1 MEAKSVVE
9 TIVKKLKNDKS
20 FAKKFKEDPKAAIM
34 SVVGKALAQDK
45 LDDILGALKGKISL
59 DEIGKM
65 LDSDGDG
72 KPDLG
77 AIGNILG
84 KK

>member
-1 MEAKSVVE
+1 MEIKSVVE
-9 TIVKKLKNDKS
+9 DVIKKIKNDKS

-34 SVVGKALAQDK
+34 NIVGKELAQEK
-45 LDDILGALKGKISL
+45 LDDILKELKGKVSIDDL
-59 DEIGKM
+59 GKL

-77 AIGNILG
+77 ALGNIFG

>member
-1 MEAKSVVE
+1 
-9 TIVKKLKNDKS
+9 
-20 FAKKFKEDPKAAIM
+20 M
-34 SVVGKALAQDK
+34 SVVGKELAQDK

-59 DEIGKM
+59 EEISKM

-77 AIGNILG
+77 ALSSILG

>member
-1 MEAKSVVE
+1 MEVKSIVE
-9 TIVKKLKNDKS
+9 TIIDKLKNDKS
-20 FAKKFKEDPKAAIM
+20 FAKKFKEDPKGTIM
-34 SVVGKALAQDK
+34 SVVGKELAQDK
-45 LDDILGALKGKISL
+45 LEDILKELKTKVSFDELGKL
-59 DEIGKM
+59 

-77 AIGNILG
+77 VIGSLLG

>member
-1 MEAKSVVE
+1 MEVKSIVE
-9 TIVKKLKNDKS
+9 TIIDKLKNDKS
-20 FAKKFKEDPKAAIM
+20 FAKKFKEDPKGTIM
-34 SVVGKALAQDK
+34 SVVGKELAQDK
-45 LDDILGALKGKISL
+45 LEDILKELKTKVSFDELGKL
-59 DEIGKM
+59 

-77 AIGNILG
+77 AIGSLLG

>member
-1 MEAKSVVE
+1 MEVKSVVE
-9 TIVKKLKNDKS
+9 TIVKKLKNDKN
-20 FAKKFKEDPKAAIM
+20 FARKFKEDPKAAIM
-34 SVVGKALAQDK
+34 SVVGKELAQDK

>member
-1 MEAKSVVE
+1 MEIKSVVE
-9 TIVKKLKNDKS
+9 DIIKKIKNDKS
-20 FAKKFKEDPKAAIM
+20 FAKKFKEDPKGAIM
-34 SVVGKALAQDK
+34 NIVGKELAQEK
-45 LDDILGALKGKISL
+45 LDDILKELKSKVSIDDLGKL
-59 DEIGKM
+59 

-77 AIGNILG
+77 ALGSIFG

>member
-1 MEAKSVVE
+1 MDIKNIVESV
-9 TIVKKLKNDKS
+9 IKKASTDKN
-20 FAKKFKEDPKAAIM
+20 FAKQLKADPKKAIT
-34 SVVGKALAQDK
+34 SLLGKELAQDK
-45 LDDILGALKGKISL
+45 LDDVLGALKGKIDFASL
-59 DEIGKM
+59 

-77 AIGNILG
+77 AIGKVLG

>member
-1 MEAKSVVE
+1 MEIKSEIE
-9 TIVKKLKNDKS
+9 TIVKAIKEDKN
-20 FAKKFKEDPKAAIM
+20 FAKKFKKDPKAAIM
-34 SVVGKALAQDK
+34 SVVGEELAQDK
-45 LDDILGALKGKISL
+45 LDDILKSVKGKFSM
-59 DEIGKM
+59 DELSKL

-77 AIGNILG
+77 AVGNILC